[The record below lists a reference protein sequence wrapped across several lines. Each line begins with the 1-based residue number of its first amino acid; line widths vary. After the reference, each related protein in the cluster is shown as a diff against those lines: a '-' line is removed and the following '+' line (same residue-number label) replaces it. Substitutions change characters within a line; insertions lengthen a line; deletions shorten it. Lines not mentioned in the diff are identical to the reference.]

1 MLWTIF
7 AVPHPAVRCEPSR
20 NPEVRMNMKPFTRT
34 GEPVNDN
41 IYDFAAY
48 QQLARLGS
56 QLRNRRILLAGTD
69 QADTALM
76 ERAFR
81 RHNHVNHVNDRDG
94 LADALDN
101 SGYEIVLV
109 SDAIDDDSAVETI
122 KSERYATDDDILF
135 VRVVTDRYA
144 SSDPRIP
151 ELMSPLTSE
160 SVAELITWSLPAD
173 SGPAGERPKQPG

>member
-1 MLWTIF
+1 M
-7 AVPHPAVRCEPSR
+7 
-20 NPEVRMNMKPFTRT
+20 
-34 GEPVNDN
+34 NDN
-41 IYDFAAY
+41 VYDFTAY
-48 QQLARLGS
+48 QQLAHLGS
-56 QLRNRRILLAGTD
+56 RLRNRHILLAGTD
-69 QADTALM
+69 QADTMMM

-101 SGYEIVLV
+101 GGYEIVLV
-109 SDAIDDDSAVETI
+109 SDAIDGDSAVETI

-160 SVAELITWSLPAD
+160 SLAELITWSLPTD
-173 SGPAGERPKQPG
+173 SDHDQERPKQPG